1 MKKRNFWLNLFLI
14 LVGIVLGTT
23 VAHFT
28 KDVSFLAWLSFGMS
42 FGTSSPVTVDLGVM
56 SITVGAS
63 LSISVAVVLMVA
75 LSLLVGKFIV
85 RR

>member
-14 LVGIVLGTT
+14 LIGIVLGTT

-28 KDVSFLAWLSFGMS
+28 KDVSFLSWLSFGMS
-42 FGTSSPVTVDLGVM
+42 FGTSAPVTVDLGVM
-56 SITVGAS
+56 SITLGAS

>member
-28 KDVSFLAWLSFGMS
+28 KDISFLSWLAFGLSFG
-42 FGTSSPVTVDLGVM
+42 TAAPVTLDLNVM
-56 SITVGAS
+56 SLTFGIS
-63 LSISVAVVLMVA
+63 LEISVAVVLAVA
-75 LSLLVGKFIV
+75 LSLIVGKFII
-85 RR
+85 RK

>member
-14 LVGIVLGTT
+14 LIGIVLGTT

-28 KDVSFLAWLSFGMS
+28 KDVPFLAWLSFGMS
-42 FGTSSPVTVDLGVM
+42 FGTSAPVTVDLGVM
-56 SITVGAS
+56 SITLGAS